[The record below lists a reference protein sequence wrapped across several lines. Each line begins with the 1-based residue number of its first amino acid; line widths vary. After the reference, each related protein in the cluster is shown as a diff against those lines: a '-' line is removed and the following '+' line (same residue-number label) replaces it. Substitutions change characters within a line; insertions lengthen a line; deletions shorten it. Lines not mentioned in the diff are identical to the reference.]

1 MTEKILVKGHMRF
14 VVDENE
20 ETRAEFKKYIN
31 TIDKKVHN
39 RKTYKLAD
47 ELVRITRIAAK
58 KGKTLEDIMQYA
70 LAHKK

>member
-1 MTEKILVKGHMRF
+1 MTEKILVKGHVRF
-14 VVDENE
+14 VVDEDE
-20 ETRAEFKKYIN
+20 ETRTEFTKYIN
-31 TIDKKVHN
+31 KNDKKVHN

-58 KGKTLEDIMQYA
+58 KGKTLEDIMRYT